1 MRSVRKAEKS
11 LSGSPQKRNAVA
23 SSLAKKFHLRILPQ
37 HLQSNRGRT
46 KQDLDADEKSWLIDF
61 LDRQG
66 IMYTTPGKRH
76 QVYMGK
82 INGEKVY
89 ETKKY
94 LLWTLND
101 LLDILNGCEVTGF
114 QTEDSFMNELGRKLS
129 FRIKIHL
136 QQKHFSCRRVTREEK
151 GGRSPL
157 PFFENLEKCP
167 NLRKNCPDCG
177 HLWVKFFI

>member
-1 MRSVRKAEKS
+1 M
-11 LSGSPQKRNAVA
+11 
-23 SSLAKKFHLRILPQ
+23 AKKFHLRILPQ
-37 HLQSNRGRT
+37 HLQSNSGRT

-129 FRIKIHL
+129 FR
-136 QQKHFSCRRVTREEK
+136 QFYE
-151 GGRSPL
+151 
-157 PFFENLEKCP
+157 
-167 NLRKNCPDCG
+167 
-177 HLWVKFFI
+177 